1 MRTAIFLVF
10 IALDYIGDAIITASG
25 KPVEPTPE
33 IVINFLGA
41 VFIIF
46 MIMDII
52 DFITKKRE

>member
-1 MRTAIFLVF
+1 MRTAIFLIF
-10 IALDYIGDAIITASG
+10 LGLNYIGDAIIIASG
-25 KPVEPTPE
+25 KPVEPTSQV
-33 IVINFLGA
+33 VINFFGS